1 MNDLIMFDFQHFYQ
15 RIAKE
20 LPNNARLAEVG
31 IANGDSVIYLA
42 QELKNLGKDF
52 KIYAIDN
59 MGYGGFFQ
67 MKTIYENI
75 IKSGLGDYIE
85 VMPYASLDCA
95 KMFNDGFLDFV
106 YIDSSHTYK
115 ETKQEVIEWYNKVK
129 DEGILAG
136 HDFNADEVVAKALTL
151 GTTDLEAVFKQITFD
166 RVYSKATETSKKLDE
181 TEGRKAA
188 KRQASIVSS
197 AKILLTISDSKMST

>member
-136 HDFNADEVVAKALTL
+136 HDFNADEVNR
-151 GTTDLEAVFKQITFD
+151 AVSQIVPKTFIRADIAD
-166 RVYSKATETSKKLDE
+166 REFE
-181 TEGRKAA
+181 TEKVLHSEETTNGWGLWWFK
-188 KRQASIVSS
+188 KQWYI
-197 AKILLTISDSKMST
+197 KLNKF

>member
-136 HDFNADEVVAKALTL
+136 HDFNADEVNR
-151 GTTDLEAVFKQITFD
+151 AVSQIVPKTFIRADIAD
-166 RVYSKATETSKKLDE
+166 REFE
-181 TEGRKAA
+181 TEKVLHSEETTNGWGLWWFK
-188 KRQASIVSS
+188 KQWYL
-197 AKILLTISDSKMST
+197 KLNKF

>member
-1 MNDLIMFDFQHFYQ
+1 MDKIMNDLIMFDFQHFYQ

-31 IANGDSVIYLA
+31 VANGDSVIYLA

-136 HDFNADEVVAKALTL
+136 HDFNADEVNR
-151 GTTDLEAVFKQITFD
+151 AVSQIVPKTFTRADIAD
-166 RVYSKATETSKKLDE
+166 REFE
-181 TEGRKAA
+181 TEKVLHSEETANGWG
-188 KRQASIVSS
+188 
-197 AKILLTISDSKMST
+197 L

>member
-1 MNDLIMFDFQHFYQ
+1 MSDLIMFDFQHFYQ

-85 VMPYASLDCA
+85 VMPYPSLECA

-129 DEGILAG
+129 DEGILSG
-136 HDFNADEVVAKALTL
+136 HDFNADEVNRAVSQIVPKIFVRSDIADREFEAEKVLHSEE
-151 GTTDLEAVFKQITFD
+151 TTNGWGLWWFKKQW
-166 RVYSKATETSKKLDE
+166 YLKLN
-181 TEGRKAA
+181 KF
-188 KRQASIVSS
+188 
-197 AKILLTISDSKMST
+197 

>member
-31 IANGDSVIYLA
+31 VANGDSVIYLA

-85 VMPYASLDCA
+85 VMPYPSLECA

-136 HDFNADEVVAKALTL
+136 HDFNADEVNRAVSQIVPKIFVRSDIADREFEAEKVLHSEE
-151 GTTDLEAVFKQITFD
+151 TTNGWGLWWFKKQW
-166 RVYSKATETSKKLDE
+166 YLKLN
-181 TEGRKAA
+181 KF
-188 KRQASIVSS
+188 
-197 AKILLTISDSKMST
+197 

>member
-1 MNDLIMFDFQHFYQ
+1 MDKIMSDLIMFDFQHFYQ

-85 VMPYASLDCA
+85 VMPYPSLECA

-136 HDFNADEVVAKALTL
+136 HDFNADEVNRAVSQIVPKIFVRSDIADREFEAEKVLHSEE
-151 GTTDLEAVFKQITFD
+151 TTNGWGLWWFKKQW
-166 RVYSKATETSKKLDE
+166 YLKLN
-181 TEGRKAA
+181 KF
-188 KRQASIVSS
+188 
-197 AKILLTISDSKMST
+197 

>member
-1 MNDLIMFDFQHFYQ
+1 MDKIMNDLIMFDFQHFYQ

-85 VMPYASLDCA
+85 VMPYPSLDCA

-136 HDFNADEVVAKALTL
+136 HDFNADEVNRAVSQIVPKTFTRTDIADREFKAEKVLHSEDTL
-151 GTTDLEAVFKQITFD
+151 NNWGLWWFKKQFYL
-166 RVYSKATETSKKLDE
+166 RLNK
-181 TEGRKAA
+181 
-188 KRQASIVSS
+188 
-197 AKILLTISDSKMST
+197 

>member
-1 MNDLIMFDFQHFYQ
+1 MDKIMSDLIMFDFQHFYQ

-85 VMPYASLDCA
+85 VIPYPSLECA

-136 HDFNADEVVAKALTL
+136 HDFNADEVNRAVSQIVPKIFVRSDIADREFEAEKVLHSEE
-151 GTTDLEAVFKQITFD
+151 TTNGWGLWWFKKQW
-166 RVYSKATETSKKLDE
+166 YLKLN
-181 TEGRKAA
+181 KF
-188 KRQASIVSS
+188 
-197 AKILLTISDSKMST
+197 

>member
-85 VMPYASLDCA
+85 VMPYPSLECA

-136 HDFNADEVVAKALTL
+136 HDFNADEVNRAVSQIVPKIFVRSDIADREFEAEKVLHSEE
-151 GTTDLEAVFKQITFD
+151 TTNGWGLWWFKKQW
-166 RVYSKATETSKKLDE
+166 YLKLN
-181 TEGRKAA
+181 KF
-188 KRQASIVSS
+188 
-197 AKILLTISDSKMST
+197 

>member
-1 MNDLIMFDFQHFYQ
+1 MDKIMNDLIMFDFQHFYQ

-85 VMPYASLDCA
+85 VMPYPSLECA

-136 HDFNADEVVAKALTL
+136 HDFNADEVNRAVSQIVPKIFVRSDIADREFEAEKVLHSEE
-151 GTTDLEAVFKQITFD
+151 TTNGWGLWWFKKQW
-166 RVYSKATETSKKLDE
+166 YLKLN
-181 TEGRKAA
+181 KF
-188 KRQASIVSS
+188 
-197 AKILLTISDSKMST
+197 

>member
-1 MNDLIMFDFQHFYQ
+1 MDKIMNDLIMFDFQHFYQ

-136 HDFNADEVVAKALTL
+136 HDFNADEVNR
-151 GTTDLEAVFKQITFD
+151 AVSQIVPKTFIRADIAD
-166 RVYSKATETSKKLDE
+166 REFE
-181 TEGRKAA
+181 TEKVLHSEETTNGWGLWWFK
-188 KRQASIVSS
+188 KQWYI
-197 AKILLTISDSKMST
+197 KLNKF

>member
-1 MNDLIMFDFQHFYQ
+1 MSDLIMFDFQHFYQ

-85 VMPYASLDCA
+85 VMPYPSLECA

-136 HDFNADEVVAKALTL
+136 HDFNADEVNRAVSQIVPKIFVRSDIA
-151 GTTDLEAVFKQITFD
+151 DREFEAEKVLHSEETNNGWGLWWFKKQW
-166 RVYSKATETSKKLDE
+166 YLKLN
-181 TEGRKAA
+181 KF
-188 KRQASIVSS
+188 
-197 AKILLTISDSKMST
+197 

>member
-1 MNDLIMFDFQHFYQ
+1 MDKIMNDLIMFDFQHFYQ

-85 VMPYASLDCA
+85 VMPYPSLECA

-129 DEGILAG
+129 DEGVLAG
-136 HDFNADEVVAKALTL
+136 HDFNADEVNRAVSQIVPKIFIRSDIA
-151 GTTDLEAVFKQITFD
+151 DREFEAEKVLHSEETANGWGLWWFKKQW
-166 RVYSKATETSKKLDE
+166 YLKLN
-181 TEGRKAA
+181 KF
-188 KRQASIVSS
+188 
-197 AKILLTISDSKMST
+197 

>member
-1 MNDLIMFDFQHFYQ
+1 MDKIMNDLIMFDFQHFYQ

-31 IANGDSVIYLA
+31 VANGDSVIYLA

-85 VMPYASLDCA
+85 VMPYPSLECA

-136 HDFNADEVVAKALTL
+136 HDFNADEVNRAVSQIVPKIFVRSDIADREFEAEKVLHSEE
-151 GTTDLEAVFKQITFD
+151 TTNGWGLWWFKKQW
-166 RVYSKATETSKKLDE
+166 YLKLN
-181 TEGRKAA
+181 KF
-188 KRQASIVSS
+188 
-197 AKILLTISDSKMST
+197 

>member
-1 MNDLIMFDFQHFYQ
+1 MSDLIMFDFQHFYQ

-85 VMPYASLDCA
+85 VMPYPSLECA

-136 HDFNADEVVAKALTL
+136 HDFNADEVNRAVSQIVPKIFVRSDIADREFEAEKVLHSEE
-151 GTTDLEAVFKQITFD
+151 TTNGWGLWWFKKQW
-166 RVYSKATETSKKLDE
+166 YLKLN
-181 TEGRKAA
+181 KF
-188 KRQASIVSS
+188 
-197 AKILLTISDSKMST
+197 

>member
-1 MNDLIMFDFQHFYQ
+1 MDKIMNDLIMFDFQHFYQ

-136 HDFNADEVVAKALTL
+136 HDFNADEVNR
-151 GTTDLEAVFKQITFD
+151 AVSQIVPKTFIRADIAD
-166 RVYSKATETSKKLDE
+166 REFE
-181 TEGRKAA
+181 TEKVLHSEETTNGWGLWWFK
-188 KRQASIVSS
+188 KQWYL
-197 AKILLTISDSKMST
+197 KLNKF

>member
-1 MNDLIMFDFQHFYQ
+1 MDKIMNDLIMFDFQHFYQ

-75 IKSGLGDYIE
+75 IKSNLGDYIE
-85 VMPYASLDCA
+85 VMPYPSLECA

-136 HDFNADEVVAKALTL
+136 HDFNADEVNR
-151 GTTDLEAVFKQITFD
+151 AVSQIVPKTFIRADIAD
-166 RVYSKATETSKKLDE
+166 REFE
-181 TEGRKAA
+181 TEKVLHSEETTNGWGLWWFK
-188 KRQASIVSS
+188 KQWYL
-197 AKILLTISDSKMST
+197 KLNKF